1 MIEPLI
7 YFGISLLF
15 AALMVWAVM
24 PLVLRRAARIIEARQ
39 QVPYPSPAALETGKE
54 SLRADAPT
62 IRDLQDIAKQLGD
75 TVASQRLELE
85 KDAAIINQ
93 VKVDRDILKIELEA
107 LRVQRVDRDQTRE
120 TINRLEAERDRL
132 KNELDALLVQRIE
145 WDKGK
150 HLIKA
155 VEKERDNLKTKIDS
169 LKRRPSVTEKVELA
183 KPETVGSGPVFLPLD
198 DTQRA
203 QVPNTETDEKDP
215 RDDKKDQRAAS

>member
-1 MIEPLI
+1 
-7 YFGISLLF
+7 
-15 AALMVWAVM
+15 
-24 PLVLRRAARIIEARQ
+24 VLIIEARQ
-39 QVPYPSPAALETGKE
+39 QVPYPSPAALETDKE

-62 IRDLQDIAKQLGD
+62 IQDLQDIAKQLSD

-107 LRVQRVDRDQTRE
+107 LRVQRVERDQTRE
-120 TINRLEAERDRL
+120 IINRLEAERDRL

-203 QVPNTETDEKDP
+203 QFPNTETDEKDP